1 MPFTVPDGWELCRL
15 NEIISFM
22 TDYVANGSFKTLR
35 ENVTTY
41 KEPNYALFIR
51 TVDFS
56 NDFKGDLSYIDK
68 ESYDFLSKSQL
79 HGGELML
86 SNIGASI
93 GKIFRIPYFDM
104 PMSLAPNSI
113 IVKFHD
119 EETYDYF
126 ECMFKSFVGQDF
138 LLKLTA
144 GTAMPKFS
152 KTELKQMVVPIA
164 PIKEQRR
171 IADECSKLLSL
182 VDSMDGNKEAL
193 SEIIS
198 CTKSKVLDLAIR
210 GKLVPQNSDD
220 EPASILLDRIRAEK
234 EELIKQGKLKR
245 DKKESV
251 IYKGDDNSY
260 YEKLSDGT
268 VKSIDENLPFE
279 IPNNWHWERIRNLFI
294 INPKNNISDNTMV
307 SFIPM
312 ALLDDGY
319 SGKYSSE
326 EKVWNDCKKGFT
338 HFSDGDVC
346 FAKISPCFENRK
358 SAYFNDLSNGYGAG
372 TTELY
377 VLRRYTD
384 DIVAEYLL
392 SFVKSEYFISRGR
405 NTFSGVVGQQR
416 VDKEVMLDTFIPLP
430 PSAEQI
436 RITDMISKAFSEI
449 ANIEDGIN

>member
-1 MPFTVPDGWELCRL
+1 MKCIEDDIPFDVLEGWSWCRLGTICSEILYGLSNSAEASGSHRLLRITDIQNGCVDWESVPFTSVEEDDKYLLQPNDIVFARTGATVGKSFLITETPYKSVYASYLIRIRL
-15 NEIISFM
+15 LPGVNAKYIYQFFNSACYWSQI
-22 TDYVANGSFKTLR
+22 TDKSVGVGQPNCNGTSLQ
-35 ENVTTY
+35 E
-41 KEPNYALFIR
+41 LFIPLPP
-51 TVDFS
+51 S
-56 NDFKGDLSYIDK
+56 G
-68 ESYDFLSKSQL
+68 EQL
-79 HGGELML
+79 
-86 SNIGASI
+86 
-93 GKIFRIPYFDM
+93 RI
-104 PMSLAPNSI
+104 
-113 IVKFHD
+113 
-119 EETYDYF
+119 
-126 ECMFKSFVGQDF
+126 
-138 LLKLTA
+138 
-144 GTAMPKFS
+144 
-152 KTELKQMVVPIA
+152 VPIA
-164 PIKEQRR
+164 EDLLEKTLSIEAEKESLSR
-171 IADECSKLLSL
+171 LLY
-182 VDSMDGNKEAL
+182 D
-193 SEIIS
+193 
-198 CTKSKVLDLAIR
+198 TKSKVLDLAIR
-210 GKLVPQNSDD
+210 GKLIPQNQND
-220 EPASILLDRIRAEK
+220 EPASVLLERIRTEK

-245 DKKESV
+245 DKKESI

-268 VKSIDENLPFE
+268 VKSIDEDLPFE

-449 ANIEDGIN
+449 AKIEDSIN